1 MARGGNASVA
11 RLRVG
16 VVAGEAAD
24 VVVVSGEV
32 DVAANIPLARELQR
46 LANDRDGGAVVDLR
60 KVRFMDTTGVHHL
73 LTLQRRLKRQRR
85 RLTVV
90 CAPGLVYWTLHT
102 LGLRESLNVVC
113 RAAAAERDGGP
124 KGKRAQRHSGNRR
137 DWT

>member
-73 LTLQRRLKRQRR
+73 LTLQRRLNRQRR

-90 CAPGLVYWTLHT
+90 CAPGVVYRTLHT

-113 RAAAAERDGGP
+113 RAAAERDGGP
-124 KGKRAQRHSGNRR
+124 KDKRATRHSANRR
-137 DWT
+137 DRT